1 MTRFLLTAAF
11 LVGLS
16 LPAAAQGTPPAP
28 PSPPAPAPAPAP
40 PAPPAGPAQPAAGQA
55 MVFFKQ
61 GFQIPL
67 DSLAVKGSDI
77 ELTKQAPGRVVGQKF
92 PITSVETIGVDAPP
106 AIVLA
111 MGKILDKAPAEAPGI
126 IDPVRTTFEPY
137 LALPGSLWH
146 QAMRI
151 KVLAYGAAGDRRAL
165 DTTLAELMK
174 QKPALEDTA
183 TIELARILAETGS
196 RPDQR
201 IERLAAFQGEHRTP
215 TTNAV
220 AQYFVAETLAAQN
233 KDAEA
238 LDAYLRVPC
247 LNPAAEPVV
256 VAACEV
262 RAGLRVQRLGPTRK
276 AEAAQLFRSAA
287 GPAAGTSFAETAAA
301 SLKDLQ

>member
-1 MTRFLLTAAF
+1 MTRFLFTAAF
-11 LVGLS
+11 LAGLS
-16 LPAAAQGTPPAP
+16 LPAAAQGTAPAA
-28 PSPPAPAPAPAP
+28 PPAPAAPA
-40 PAPPAGPAQPAAGQA
+40 APPSQPAAAQS

-61 GFQIPL
+61 GFQVSL
-67 DSLAVKGSDI
+67 DSVAVKGTDL
-77 ELTKQAPGRVVGQKF
+77 ELTKQVPGRVVGQKF
-92 PITSVETIGVDAPP
+92 PIASVETISVETPP
-106 AIVLA
+106 AIVQA

-126 IDPVRTTFEPY
+126 IDPVRATFEP
-137 LALPGSLWH
+137 LLTVPGSLWH

-165 DTTLAELMK
+165 DTTLAALMK
-174 QKPALEDTA
+174 EKPGLEDTA

-201 IERLAAFQGEHRTP
+201 VERLTAFQGDHRTP

-247 LNPAAEPVV
+247 LNAAAEPIV

-262 RAGLRVQRLGPTRK
+262 RAGLRIQRLGPTRK
-276 AEAAQLFRSAA
+276 AEAAHLFRSAA
-287 GPAAGTSFAETAAA
+287 GPAAGTSLAETAAA
-301 SLKDLQ
+301 SLKDLE

>member
-1 MTRFLLTAAF
+1 MNRLLLPAVF

-16 LPAAAQGTPPAP
+16 LPVAAQGTPPP
-28 PSPPAPAPAPAP
+28 PPAAAAPST
-40 PAPPAGPAQPAAGQA
+40 PAAGQA

-67 DSLAVKGSDI
+67 DSVAVKGSDV
-77 ELTKQAPGRVVGQKF
+77 ELTKQVPGRVVGQKF
-92 PITSVETIGVDAPP
+92 PISSVESVGVDVPP
-106 AIVLA
+106 AIVQA
-111 MGKILDKAPAEAPGI
+111 MAKILDKAPAEAPGI
-126 IDPVRTTFEPY
+126 IDPVRATFEPY

-151 KVLAYGAAGDRRAL
+151 KVLAYGAASDRRAL

-201 IERLAAFQGEHRTP
+201 IERLGAFQGDHRTP
-215 TTNAV
+215 TTNAI
-220 AQYFVAETLAAQN
+220 AQYFLAETLAAQN

-247 LNPAAEPVV
+247 LNPTAEPVV
-256 VAACEV
+256 VAACAV
-262 RAGLRVQRLGPTRK
+262 RAGARIQRLGPDRK
-276 AEAAQLFRSAA
+276 AEAAHLFRSAT